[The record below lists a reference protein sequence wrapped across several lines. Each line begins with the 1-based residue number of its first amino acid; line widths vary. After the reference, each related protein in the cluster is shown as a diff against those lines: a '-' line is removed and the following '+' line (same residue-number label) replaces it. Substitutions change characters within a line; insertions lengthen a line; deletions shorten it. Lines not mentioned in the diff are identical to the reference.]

1 MVDPNNL
8 NLFPGTKFLVKN
20 SESVYILVG
29 YTENQNIVYVD
40 ESLNSYHNN
49 LIVSDSNIINTI
61 TFTPNL
67 SSNIKTFKF
76 V

>member
-1 MVDPNNL
+1 MVEPNNL
-8 NLFPGTKFLVKN
+8 NLFPGTKFLVEN
-20 SESVYILVG
+20 SESVYVLVG
-29 YTENQNIVYVD
+29 YTENRNVVYVD

-49 LIVSDSNIINTI
+49 LIVSDSSIINTI
-61 TFTPNL
+61 TFIPDL